1 VGDSRA
7 VMSGNSGEKVY
18 CVSRDHRPT
27 DEKEYGRIIEA
38 GGKIY
43 QTEANIKS
51 IDGIDNII
59 GPLRVI
65 PGKLSI
71 SRAIGDIEAKHP
83 DLGGNPNVIIAL
95 PEIKYFDINS
105 NSDFIL
111 IGCDGLFDKMKNK
124 EIIDFIWKNTDLIKP
139 KDIHHSC
146 GILVEKLVA
155 ETINRKSTDNITAVL
170 ICLKNS
176 FEGGVKYNP
185 SLTQQVNKTP
195 KAILPKEELNKN
207 TIAKFTKMTQPGGYG
222 KFISINK

>member
-1 VGDSRA
+1 
-7 VMSGNSGEKVY
+7 MSGSNGEKVY
-18 CVSRDHRPT
+18 CISKDHRPNE
-27 DEKEYGRIIEA
+27 EKEYSRIIEA

-51 IDGIDNII
+51 FDGIDNIL

-95 PEIKYFDINS
+95 PEIKYFDIS
-105 NSDFIL
+105 QNSDFIL

-124 EIIDFIWKNTDLIKP
+124 EIIDFIWKTSNLVQV

-146 GILVEKLVA
+146 GILVDKLVT
-155 ETINRKSTDNITAVL
+155 ETINKKSTDNITAII
-170 ICLKNS
+170 ICLRNS
-176 FEGGVKYNP
+176 FETKYNP
-185 SLTQQVNKTP
+185 SLTQQVNKVP
-195 KAILPKEELNKN
+195 KTIHTEDKRELNKH
-207 TIAKFTKMTQPGGYG
+207 TIAKFTRLTQPKANE